1 MNNEKRTHIRFY
13 VVLMVL
19 ITGIILF
26 ADRNLLPTIAK
37 PLMHALD
44 ITPATLGWI
53 FSCFS
58 IVYVACQIPGGWLL
72 DKFGSRKIVTL
83 AFVGMAIVNILQG
96 FVTFYSGL
104 WVLIS
109 FCILRGAI
117 GFLETPGV
125 PAFIRVIT
133 TWCPLKEKGFAGS
146 LAGAAQYM
154 AVFAF
159 VPFFAWF
166 VSEYNFQQ
174 LFFVIGVLE
183 LLVAWLFY
191 KSTPAPAHHPK
202 VNQAELDYIR
212 DGGGLPDMDLKKKEN
227 KTQKVIDW
235 TEIKAFITNRQTIG
249 IFISQYCFNCLAFFF
264 LSWFPMYLMSE
275 RGIDIKA
282 TGVLVAIP
290 AFGAFIGGISSG
302 ALSDFLM
309 SKTASLTLSRKT
321 PIYIGMICSFSMFFC
336 NYVDSIYLVVALMT
350 LAYFGKGCSTL
361 GWVILTDVAPKKIIG
376 TAGGIFNA
384 FGNVSTIV
392 TPIVIG
398 YIVNYTGS
406 FTWALIFVSAHAI
419 LALFSYL
426 VIVGPIKR
434 IEANPRQELHQPASE
449 PVKE

>member
-1 MNNEKRTHIRFY
+1 MNNEKRTNVRFY

-44 ITPATLGWI
+44 ISPATLGWI

-72 DKFGSRKIVTL
+72 DRFGSRKIVTL
-83 AFVGMAIVNILQG
+83 SFVGMAIVNILQG
-96 FVTFYSGL
+96 FVTFYSGV

-109 FCILRGAI
+109 FCILRGVI

-133 TWCPLKEKGFAGS
+133 TWCPLKEKGLAGS

-154 AVFAF
+154 AVFVF

-166 VSEYNFQQ
+166 ASAYNFQE
-174 LFFVIGVLE
+174 LFFVIGILE
-183 LLVAWLFY
+183 LLIAWLFY
-191 KSTPAPAHHPK
+191 KSTPAPAHHRK

-212 DGGGLPDMDLKKKEN
+212 EGGGLPDMDIKKKEN
-227 KTQKVIDW
+227 EAQKVVQW
-235 TEIKAFITNRQTIG
+235 TDIKAFITNRQTIG

-264 LSWFPMYLMSE
+264 LSWFPMYLMTE

-282 TGVLVAIP
+282 TGILVAIP
-290 AFGAFIGGISSG
+290 AFGAFVGGLSSG

-309 SKTASLTLSRKT
+309 RKTSSLTISRKT
-321 PIYIGMICSFSMFFC
+321 PIYIGMLCSFSMFFC

-384 FGNVSTIV
+384 FGNISTIV

-406 FTWALIFVSAHAI
+406 FTWALIFVSAHAL
-419 LALFSYL
+419 LALLSYL

-434 IEANPRQELHQPASE
+434 IEVDPNEEISVSTSE